1 MLQEGI
7 KKYRAT
13 LLTTNYKKGIVVLED
28 RITELEIK
36 FSHQDQLVDELN
48 KIILNQQM
56 SIDKLINEIQNLK
69 ISIEGNAGQVN
80 RTLED
85 DVPPHY

>member
-1 MLQEGI
+1 M
-7 KKYRAT
+7 
-13 LLTTNYKKGIVVLED
+13 LED

-48 KIILNQQM
+48 KIISNQQI
-56 SIDKLINEIQNLK
+56 SIDKLINEIQNIK
-69 ISIEGNAGQVN
+69 ISLEGSASQSN

>member
-1 MLQEGI
+1 M
-7 KKYRAT
+7 
-13 LLTTNYKKGIVVLED
+13 LED

-48 KIILNQQM
+48 KIISNQQI
-56 SIDKLINEIQNLK
+56 SIEKLINEIQNIK
-69 ISIEGNAGQVN
+69 ISIEGNASQAN

>member
-1 MLQEGI
+1 M
-7 KKYRAT
+7 
-13 LLTTNYKKGIVVLED
+13 LED

-48 KIILNQQM
+48 KIISNQQI
-56 SIDKLINEIQNLK
+56 SIEKLLNEIQNIK
-69 ISIEGNAGQVN
+69 ISIEGNASQAN

>member
-1 MLQEGI
+1 M
-7 KKYRAT
+7 AM
-13 LLTTNYKKGIVVLED
+13 LED

-36 FSHQDQLVDELN
+36 FSHQGQLVDELN
-48 KIILNQQM
+48 KIISNQQI
-56 SIDKLINEIQNLK
+56 SIEKLLSEIQNIK
-69 ISIEGNAGQVN
+69 ISIEGNASQAN

>member
-1 MLQEGI
+1 M
-7 KKYRAT
+7 
-13 LLTTNYKKGIVVLED
+13 LED

-48 KIILNQQM
+48 KIISNQQIT
-56 SIDKLINEIQNLK
+56 IDKLILEIQNIK
-69 ISIEGNAGQVN
+69 ISIEGNTSQNN